1 MPDEITADDW
11 DAALKEAQE
20 EIEKEMSTDDY
31 EHKLLFGCSREE
43 FEEQQKDTREM
54 TDELLLGCT
63 GDEIHGEQSLKAKE
77 S

>member
-20 EIEKEMSTDDY
+20 EIEK
-31 EHKLLFGCSREE
+31 
-43 FEEQQKDTREM
+43 EM